1 MYVYSPHTLSFL
13 YYYYKNDKVCVLSF
27 SAAVQTSHG
36 AHPASCTMGT
46 GSFLGLKSGQGV
58 KLTPNPLLVL
68 WSRKSRTI
76 PLLPL
81 WAVQPI
87 QSHSACTRV
96 HFYVDYLGC
105 QPLNEKLYDWPN
117 KITLFCQ
124 HYCMVG
130 KILWMWGILS
140 KTLKSQIRRSLRLSL
155 AIQEVTELARALSMH
170 AYSFIYICICVY
182 IIFLKLLKYH
192 IHYTVFFILCLSLF
206 LTHRVTRQSTSLI
219 WVAAQKDEQTLPYSL
234 C

>member
-1 MYVYSPHTLSFL
+1 MGRMVCTEPQCLYKGALLCGLSGLQAPQRKFIR
-13 YYYYKNDKVCVLSF
+13 
-27 SAAVQTSHG
+27 SAKQNY
-36 AHPASCTMGT
+36 
-46 GSFLGLKSGQGV
+46 F
-58 KLTPNPLLVL
+58 
-68 WSRKSRTI
+68 
-76 PLLPL
+76 
-81 WAVQPI
+81 
-87 QSHSACTRV
+87 
-96 HFYVDYLGC
+96 
-105 QPLNEKLYDWPN
+105 
-117 KITLFCQ
+117 FCQ

-130 KILWMWGILS
+130 KILSMWGILS